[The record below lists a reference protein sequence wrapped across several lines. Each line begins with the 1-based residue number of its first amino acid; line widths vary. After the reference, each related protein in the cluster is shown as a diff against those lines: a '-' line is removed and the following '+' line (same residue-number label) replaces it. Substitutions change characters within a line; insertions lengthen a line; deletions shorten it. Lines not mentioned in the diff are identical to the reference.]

1 MPSEGGTRP
10 RILVAGVGN
19 VLHGDDGFGV
29 EVAKQLI
36 KRTDLPESVKVIET
50 GIGGMSLVQELM
62 YGYDALAIVDA
73 YKNNRAPGD
82 VYLLEPVLPDLSELD
97 EPVLDDHQILLCRV
111 DNAFFALDSGCA
123 QDGSSMDG
131 ATLSGFTLSCPSHSA
146 CLYDVRQGTRIGAS
160 AGIECYPVKI
170 TADGPVMVG
179 IDMDFIPDLPTF

>member
-29 EVAKQLI
+29 EVVKQLI
-36 KRTDLPESVKVIET
+36 KGPDLHESVKVIET

-97 EPVLDDHQILLCRV
+97 AHERRDYFADTHYATPFRALSFLEHIGNLPGTIRIIGCEPEEV
-111 DNAFFALDSGCA
+111 DAL
-123 QDGSSMDG
+123 
-131 ATLSGFTLSCPSHSA
+131 
-146 CLYDVRQGTRIGAS
+146 RIGLS
-160 AGIECYPVKI
+160 PPVAK
-170 TADGPVMVG
+170 AVPGAVSLV
-179 IDMDFIPDLPTF
+179 IDWIDAYLTQYQLIQQ